1 MYQLFI
7 PFALYWHFILDVI
20 LTHVFAI
27 VFFNKGLPVIASVT
41 MSVDA
46 ILKMTMSVLIAHLII
61 KISPL
66 RRGKVVAVI
75 RVSLILIWAIA
86 IFLIMAKNNSL
97 MIMIPF
103 VVFKL
108 LLLIDSSLSTEFIF
122 SLRDYF
128 KIDLS
133 QSFAAQN
140 ILIRAS
146 TTFAPA
152 IALGILS
159 SYFTTFAL
167 FLFAIL
173 ANILSTFFLRKLF
186 FKPRHSSLAH
196 SSKETL
202 SLKALFAN
210 SLMRWGFLY
219 QIISN
224 LSLGGVAL
232 LFLSEL
238 NTHGN
243 IFLNEITVLYFAF
256 LITQIATLIF
266 GDRIIP
272 ANTVFHIELIL
283 ALCGLFILGA
293 GICHSGTVR
302 LGICSLIGFFYSLS
316 LSALQKIV
324 TAQLQGTQFVGYISW
339 AQTAGRLCSLA
350 SISLLS
356 IFMSMG
362 ILATTLLVVCGVLGM
377 SGAWLLMLVK
387 VTPTEDL
394 ECKTLYNT

>member
-27 VFFNKGLPVIASVT
+27 VFFNKGFPVIASVT
-41 MSVDA
+41 MSIDA
-46 ILKMTMSVLIAHLII
+46 ILKMTMSVLIARLII

-75 RVSLILIWAIA
+75 RVSLIILWVMA
-86 IFLIMAKNNSL
+86 IFLIVAKNNSL
-97 MIMIPF
+97 IVMLPF
-103 VVFKL
+103 LLFKL
-108 LLLIDSSLSTEFIF
+108 LLLIDSSLSSEFIF

-167 FLFAIL
+167 FLFAIF
-173 ANILSTFFLRKLF
+173 ANMLSTFFLRKLF
-186 FKPRHSSLAH
+186 FKPQHSSLAH
-196 SSKETL
+196 SSKEAL
-202 SLKALFAN
+202 SLKALVAN
-210 SLMRWGFLY
+210 SLMRWGLLY

-238 NTHGN
+238 NIHGSI
-243 IFLNEITVLYFAF
+243 IFNEITVLYFAF
-256 LITQIATLIF
+256 LITQVTALIF
-266 GDRIIP
+266 GDRVIP
-272 ANTVFHIELIL
+272 ASTVFHIELIFV
-283 ALCGLFILGA
+283 LCGLFILGA
-293 GICHSGTVR
+293 GICHPGMVR
-302 LGICSLIGFFYSLS
+302 LVLCSLIGFFYSLS

-324 TAQLQGTQFVGYISW
+324 TTQLQGTQFVGYIGW

-362 ILATTLLVVCGVLGM
+362 IPATTLLAACGALGM

-387 VTPTEDL
+387 VTPAEDL
-394 ECKTLYNT
+394 ECKTLYNA